1 MPAAIVSQT
10 NELKKQRVQIPFA
23 DLIEVIKLER
33 INCKRGV
40 KSALDKERV

>member
-1 MPAAIVSQT
+1 MPAAIVSPN

-33 INCKRGV
+33 INCKKRV
-40 KSALDKERV
+40 KKCLG